1 MVQYPKTKKDK
12 GRPRSF
18 FDYLSDGRVLQA
30 LAQIVFIILVV
41 VALSLVWSSIL
52 NSLTEKNLLPTFG
65 FLSTRSGI
73 PITETPDWYSTDSSY
88 GQAFLVGVINTLR
101 AVTVGLVGTTIIGV
115 LFGILLLSGNW
126 LVRTI
131 ARAYV
136 EILRNTPLL
145 VQLVFWYALLL
156 SLPASFI
163 NFPAEGIANIPY
175 RIPIYLILFAIIW
188 LISRS
193 QALPRMPVAAMVSI
207 IGMEIVFAIL
217 GFDVASSTLALVV
230 GLIVVVIAVFL
241 PTRTRNIL
249 QSAAII
255 PITQFVAH
263 AGLYILF
270 EMDLISDPLAHRSEV
285 FPAIIFNNRG
295 LVFPE
300 LLGTPRFDSW
310 SAFLAVGFALAIII
324 WMYSGH
330 VTETT
335 GKPIRRGLYSILSIV
350 GFGLIGLMIVSAEL
364 PPTTIPQSVDGQIQ
378 YVEVEKLR
386 EERALTIGEE
396 REVSTAPFIV
406 ALPNKPRFRYET
418 GIIVSPEY
426 LALLL
431 GLIVYTSA
439 TIAEVVRAGIQAV
452 SYGQV
457 EAARALG
464 LSGNQTMS
472 LIILPQALRVIIP
485 PLTNQYLNLAK
496 NSSLATI
503 VAFGDTYAVGVTMMN
518 QSGQSIT
525 GFAMLLLVYLSLS
538 LIISLIMNIINSRFN
553 LVTR

>member
-1 MVQYPKTKKDK
+1 MVEYRKPKTDKKH
-12 GRPRSF
+12 PRSF
-18 FDYLSDGRVLQA
+18 FDYLSDGRVLQV
-30 LAQIVFIILVV
+30 LAQIAFIILVV
-41 VALSLVWSSIL
+41 FALALVWSSIL
-52 NSLTEKNLLPTFG
+52 NSLTEKSLLPTFG

-88 GQAFLVGVINTLR
+88 GQAFLVGMINTLR
-101 AVTVGLVGTTIIGV
+101 VVSVGLVGTTIIGV
-115 LFGILLLSGNW
+115 LFGILLLSKNL
-126 LVRTI
+126 LVRSI
-131 ARAYV
+131 ARTYV

-156 SLPASFI
+156 SLPESFI
-163 NFPAEGIANIPY
+163 NFPAEGISSVPY
-175 RIPIYLILFAIIW
+175 RIPIYLIIFLVIW
-188 LISRS
+188 RISLS
-193 QALPRMPVAAMVSI
+193 QVLPRMTLAAVLSI

-217 GFDVASSTLALVV
+217 GFDVSSSMLVLVV

-241 PTRTRNIL
+241 PARTRNIL

-255 PITQFVAH
+255 PIIQFVAH
-263 AGLYILF
+263 SGLYILF
-270 EMDLISDPLAHRSEV
+270 EMNLISDPLAHRSEV

-295 LVFPE
+295 LVLPE

-310 SAFLAVGFALAIII
+310 SAFLAIGFALAIII
-324 WMYSGH
+324 WVYSGH

-350 GFGLIGLMIVSAEL
+350 GFGIVGLIIVSGEL
-364 PPTTIPQSVDGQIQ
+364 APTTIPLSVDGQIQ
-378 YVEVEKLR
+378 YVEVAELR
-386 EERALTIGEE
+386 ETRELTVAEE
-396 REVSTAPFIV
+396 RQISTAPLIV
-406 ALPNKPRFRYET
+406 VLPDKPRFRYES
-418 GIIVSPEY
+418 GIVVSPEY

-464 LSGNQTMS
+464 LSSGQIMTQ
-472 LIILPQALRVIIP
+472 IILPQALRVIIP

-538 LIISLIMNIINSRFN
+538 LIISLVMNIINSRFN